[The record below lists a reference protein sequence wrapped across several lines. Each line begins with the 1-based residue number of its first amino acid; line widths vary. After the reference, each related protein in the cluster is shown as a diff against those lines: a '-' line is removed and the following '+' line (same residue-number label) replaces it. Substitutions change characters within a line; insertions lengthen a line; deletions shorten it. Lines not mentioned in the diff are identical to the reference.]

1 MPVRD
6 MRRHLRGHFL
16 EGNGE
21 LVIRDVDRSA
31 HCQRCGGR
39 LDMRTQLMTGQLV
52 EECRSC
58 GTSRPVQR
66 FLPTG
71 EEPERRHRRR
81 RT

>member
-1 MPVRD
+1 MPERD

-31 HCQRCGGR
+31 HCQRCGGK

-52 EECRSC
+52 EECRHC
-58 GTSRPVQR
+58 GTSRPVKR

-71 EEPERRHRRR
+71 EEPARRNHRRR
-81 RT
+81 T